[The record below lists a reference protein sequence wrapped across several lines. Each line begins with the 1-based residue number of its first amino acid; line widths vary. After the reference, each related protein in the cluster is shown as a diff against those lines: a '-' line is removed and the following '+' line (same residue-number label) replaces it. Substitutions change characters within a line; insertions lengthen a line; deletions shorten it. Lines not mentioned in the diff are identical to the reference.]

1 MDPKTFIKSNAT
13 NFSNF
18 ENKMISIAIHKENV
32 IVGDNKGN
40 VYSYQISSKKNSL
53 SFVNKIYI
61 QKGKIEQ
68 ILIFPDD
75 NVNVAYILLNQ
86 EIYIYFVPKL
96 DLIEKI
102 NFKEGFYE
110 ICLNNNLKE
119 FSHRLLA
126 ITKKKKL
133 KFYKFEIDKKKPV
146 EISPNKELTVV
157 DNPEIN
163 AFVWYD
169 YYFCYS
175 NKKKIIW
182 LNIETGES
190 FENEVPDVKIIKTI
204 DDKIIAATETFI
216 IFFYANIKKSK
227 SNYNLNPIN
236 FVEEKNLI
244 NIIFNKN
251 YLITFHE
258 NYITV
263 NSYNNEQYTLVQKE
277 ALSNEDGKFI
287 IQYNKEIYFVT
298 QSGNVLKFWEFKE
311 ENYENQIDR
320 LLNKGLFKEA
330 LEKINDNIDVKNV
343 KFKLEKL
350 EKFFL
355 DSAWISLKLKRFDES
370 KNYLHLCNFNP
381 FEFIYMFLNMFNI
394 SILHSDIEQFEIK
407 NKVETNQIE
416 NLMKSPD
423 ELKNIYKYLIEI
435 LSIKRNFLLN
445 KYEKNLEQIV
455 NFDSSSYSIINLK
468 DSKTEITVSKT
479 LEMINSIL
487 IKCQIKLKSPP
498 KEISLIIDNKSFECK
513 GLCDFEKDKFFINEE
528 NKIENKF
535 AMAYFYEK
543 KKDFKKALENWK
555 YFGETYSIEN
565 INDKKCD
572 IFSFEAKERTKKIF
586 MQFTKNNEEY
596 FDLFNEYIK
605 WIIKK
610 YPKDAFDIAI
620 NIKIIK
626 IDFFLD
632 NIIKEVDKENTN
644 NINNKSFY
652 EQFLEYINEKQ
663 PNEHFQTK
671 LINLYID
678 ELKIYNKENGY
689 NDEEKIIKDFHLGKR
704 DVYEKLMKLINDK
717 NSIFSKENVYEK
729 IKNTWLFKAKIIL
742 LGLLKKHEQA
752 LEELFVNSIE
762 DFKKMEDYCVQNL
775 KSKPDI
781 FQIYIGI
788 LCKKVKEF
796 QSKKIDSEKNSL
808 NENYINSINNYNEQI
823 IYILKKYGEISNIDP
838 LFVFNNIDPS
848 INVCKNKNF
857 LEYLIKIVRDYTNLS
872 NKYKI
877 GNSLSEIALLYKEKE
892 TYEVKKRHVM
902 ISQDTYCELCR
913 KKIGS
918 TMFVLY
924 PNNKIYH
931 QKCGG
936 NNMSIDPTTGVDF
949 TKKKFAEC

>member
-1 MDPKTFIKSNAT
+1 MDPKTFNKSSSMIFN
-13 NFSNF
+13 NFD
-18 ENKMISIAIHKENV
+18 NKMISIGIHKENV

-53 SFVNKIYI
+53 SFVNKINI

-75 NVNVAYILLNQ
+75 NVNIAYILLNQ
-86 EIYIYFVPKL
+86 EIYLYFVPKL

-102 NFKEGFYE
+102 SVKEGFYE
-110 ICLNNNLKE
+110 ICLNNNLKNYP
-119 FSHRLLA
+119 HQILA

-133 KFYKFEIDKKKPV
+133 KFYRLDPNNRKCQ
-146 EISPNKELTVV
+146 EISPNKELTLVE
-157 DNPEIN
+157 NPELN

-169 YYFCYS
+169 DFFCYT
-175 NKKKIIW
+175 NRKKIIW
-182 LNIETGES
+182 INIKTGENY
-190 FENEVPDVKIIKTI
+190 ENEVPDFKIIKQI
-204 DDKIIAATETFI
+204 DDKIIAANDTYI
-216 IFFYANIKKSK
+216 LFFYADFEKNK
-227 SNYNLNPIN
+227 SNYNLTPIN

-251 YLITFHE
+251 YLISFHE
-258 NYITV
+258 NFITV
-263 NSYNNEQYTLVQKE
+263 NSFNNEKYNLVQKE
-277 ALSNEDGKFI
+277 AISNEEGRFI

-298 QSGNVLKFWEFKE
+298 QNGNVYKFWEFKE

-320 LLNKGLFKEA
+320 LLNKGFFKEA
-330 LEKINDNIDVKNV
+330 LEKLNDNIDVKN
-343 KFKLEKL
+343 FKLKQEKF

-381 FEFIYMFLNMFNI
+381 FEFIYMFYNMFNI
-394 SILHSDIEQFEIK
+394 TILHTDVEQLEIK
-407 NKVETNQIE
+407 NKIETNQIE
-416 NLMKSPD
+416 NLMKSSD

-435 LSIKRNFLLN
+435 LTIKRNYLLN
-445 KYEKNLEQIV
+445 KYEKNLNENV
-455 NFDSSSYSIINLK
+455 NFDSSKYSIINLK
-468 DSKTEITVSKT
+468 DSKKEISVSKT

-487 IKCQIKLKSPP
+487 VKCLIKLKSKP
-498 KEISLIIDNKSFECK
+498 KEISLIIDNKSFECC
-513 GLCDFEKDKFFINEE
+513 GLCDFEKDDFFNNEE

-555 YFGETYSIEN
+555 FFGEIYSIEN
-565 INDKKCD
+565 SNDIKCD
-572 IFSFEAKERTKKIF
+572 VFSFEAKERTKKIF
-586 MQFTKNNEEY
+586 MQFKINNNKKEEY

-610 YPKDAFDIAI
+610 YPNDAFDIAI

-632 NIIKEVDKENTN
+632 KIIKEVDKEN
-644 NINNKSFY
+644 NNKKFY

-678 ELKIYNKENGY
+678 DLNIYNENGY
-689 NDEEKIIKDFHLGKR
+689 NDEDSIINDFHLGKR

-717 NSIFSKENVYEK
+717 NSIFSKESVYEK
-729 IKNTWLFKAKIIL
+729 IKNSWLFKAKIIL

-752 LEELFVNSIE
+752 LEELFNKSNE
-762 DFKKMEDYCVQNL
+762 DFQKMEDYCVQNL
-775 KSKPDI
+775 NSKPDI

-788 LCKKVKEF
+788 LCKNVKKF
-796 QSKKIDSEKNSL
+796 QLKNADNEKNSL
-808 NENYINSINNYNEQI
+808 NEDYIKNINKYNEQI
-823 IYILKKYGEISNIDP
+823 VYILKKYGEINNIDP
-838 LFVFNNIDPS
+838 LFVFNNIDTS

-857 LEYLIKIVRDYTNLS
+857 LDYLLKIVRDYTNLS

-877 GNSLSEIALLYKEKE
+877 GNSLSEMALLYKEKE

-936 NNMSIDPTTGVDF
+936 NNVSVDPTTGVDF
-949 TKKKFAEC
+949 AKKKFAEY